1 MEAKVSRRTFV
12 GAAVTA
18 GAAASARKTRA
29 QTAGGTAARSSS
41 AAPYDVAIVGAG
53 VFGSWTAF
61 HLQSQGKRVA
71 LIDEYGPASA
81 RASSGGETRV
91 IRMGYGPQEIYSRM
105 SWDSLGQWKKLQQA
119 TGERLFTETGM
130 LFMARDR
137 DPLTLDSVATL
148 EKLGIPH
155 EKLERAELVARYP
168 QIDFGPITWALS
180 EPRSGALFARRAVQV
195 VAREFQKAGGEMILG
210 RAEAPATDAAVT
222 SIKVG
227 DRSVQAA
234 NFVFACGPWLGKVFP
249 EILGDRIFP
258 TRQEVFYFGVPPGDD
273 RFGPPKMPTWIDF
286 GAEIYGLPDLETKG
300 FKVAIDK
307 HGPKFD
313 PDLGERIVTAESTA
327 IVKAFVAERF
337 PALKGAPIVGS
348 EVCQYENSSNGDF
361 LVDRHP
367 RHSNVWLV
375 GGGSGHGFKH
385 GPAMGAYVAERVT
398 RGTPIDPK
406 FSLATKDKVQARV
419 VH

>member
-1 MEAKVSRRTFV
+1 
-12 GAAVTA
+12 
-18 GAAASARKTRA
+18 
-29 QTAGGTAARSSS
+29 
-41 AAPYDVAIVGAG
+41 VGAG
-53 VFGSWTAF
+53 VFGAWTAW
-61 HLQSQGKRVA
+61 HLQTQGKRVA
-71 LIDEYGPASA
+71 LIDAYGPASS

-91 IRMGYGPQEIYSRM
+91 IRMGYGSQEIYTRM
-105 SWDSLGQWKKLQQA
+105 SWDSLAQWKKLQQT

-137 DPLTLDSVATL
+137 DALTMDSVETL
-148 EKLGIPH
+148 KRAGIPH
-155 EKLERAELVARYP
+155 ERLERADLVARYP
-168 QIDFGPITWALS
+168 QVEFGPITWALS

-195 VAREFQKAGGEMILG
+195 VVREFQKAGGELILE

-222 SIKVG
+222 SIRAG
-227 DRSVQAA
+227 DRSVAA
-234 NFVFACGPWLGKVFP
+234 GNFVFACGPWLGKVFP
-249 EILGDRIFP
+249 EILGDRIFS
-258 TRQEVFYFGVPPGDD
+258 TRQEVFYFGIPQGDD
-273 RFGPPKMPTWIDF
+273 RFAPPKMPTWIDF
-286 GAEIYGLPDLETKG
+286 GAEVYGLPDLEAKG

-307 HGPKFD
+307 HGPRFD

-327 IVKAFVAERF
+327 GVKSFVADRF

-367 RHSNVWLV
+367 KHSNVWLV

-385 GPAMGAYVAERVT
+385 GPALGAYVAERLMKGGPT
-398 RGTPIDPK
+398 DPK
-406 FSLATKDKVQARV
+406 FSLATKDKVQARA